1 MTPAA
6 LSDAQPEGIRYA
18 SYLLPNGETFV
29 ALTQLDAS
37 LRSLYA
43 EDLRRAF
50 SPERDVELAGW
61 HEMCDSDRP
70 GSYGGS
76 VLARSPQ
83 KNGVFASLNTRG
95 CATPPTPFSLFP
107 F

>member
-1 MTPAA
+1 MPYVDATGEIYSVGHGSPLDDSRVTVIAGVAPAT
-6 LSDAQPEGIRYA
+6 LCSG
-18 SYLLPNGETFV
+18 
-29 ALTQLDAS
+29 
-37 LRSLYA
+37 
-43 EDLRRAF
+43 
-50 SPERDVELAGW
+50 LAGW
-61 HEMCDSDRP
+61 HERCDSDRP

-95 CATPPTPFSLFP
+95 CATPPTPFSPFP

>member
-1 MTPAA
+1 MAYV
-6 LSDAQPEGIRYA
+6 DAT
-18 SYLLPNGETFV
+18 GEIYSVGHGSPRDDSRVTVIAGV
-29 ALTQLDAS
+29 APDA
-37 LRSLYA
+37 LRSG
-43 EDLRRAF
+43 
-50 SPERDVELAGW
+50 LAGW

-95 CATPPTPFSLFP
+95 CATPPSRFSPFP

>member
-1 MTPAA
+1 MSVQIVQAKIKRESVTDAQAAAKKLFAA
-6 LSDAQPEGIRYA
+6 LSDAQPEEIHCV

-50 SPERDVELAGW
+50 SPERDVGLHWALA
-61 HEMCDSDRP
+61 
-70 GSYGGS
+70 
-76 VLARSPQ
+76 
-83 KNGVFASLNTRG
+83 
-95 CATPPTPFSLFP
+95 
-107 F
+107 

>member
-1 MTPAA
+1 MSVQIVQAKIKRESVTDAQAAAKKLFAA
-6 LSDAQPEGIRYA
+6 LSDAQPEEIHYV

-50 SPERDVELAGW
+50 SPERDVGLHWALA
-61 HEMCDSDRP
+61 
-70 GSYGGS
+70 
-76 VLARSPQ
+76 
-83 KNGVFASLNTRG
+83 
-95 CATPPTPFSLFP
+95 
-107 F
+107 